1 MEPEGSF
8 HVLNFLI
15 ECWLTLKGSALNLC
29 TAEGYSEMPTCSV
42 KSQFLCSV
50 WISEQTVA
58 IPLYNINWLVF
69 ITETESVYSAVRTGS
84 LHVIQVNF
92 PV

>member
-1 MEPEGSF
+1 MWVLLGKLIVPHLTKNSRNCMEPEGSF

-58 IPLYNINWLVF
+58 IPLYNIN
-69 ITETESVYSAVRTGS
+69 
-84 LHVIQVNF
+84 
-92 PV
+92 